1 MGIDLREIN
10 MNDMVPAEDIQA
22 GAQPLADEQF
32 NLTLLHP
39 FFTTKELRSS
49 LLANTIEIVKVNC
62 GKSGVTKQAL
72 KDASKLSAFALAL
85 CLSDQTADQL
95 IREASKDVG
104 VEHLYL
110 RARLDFEAAEN
121 P

>member
-1 MGIDLREIN
+1 
-10 MNDMVPAEDIQA
+10 MNDMVPAQDIQA

-32 NLTLLHP
+32 DMSLLHP

-72 KDASKLSAFALAL
+72 KDASKLSSFALAL
-85 CLSDQTADQL
+85 CLSDQTAGELLKD
-95 IREASKDVG
+95 ASKDVG
-104 VEHLYL
+104 VENLYH
-110 RARLDFEAAEN
+110 RARLDFEAAAN
-121 P
+121 D